1 MAKAIF
7 MSLLVST
14 IVIPA
19 FVAKR
24 AKDATSGARQVQK
37 LFFVFAVLYVAAV
50 LYIVPRLSP

>member
-1 MAKAIF
+1 

-37 LFFVFAVLYVAAV
+37 LFLVFAVLYVAAV